1 MLQQRGLL
9 AQRGRASQRVATA
22 RRARAGGLAAP
33 AIAAVAGT
41 VLSSVGTGAAAAGAL
56 TGFVGSSAG
65 AALTVAGFGAGG
77 AKVVGGRMAR
87 RLGAPTR
94 DALLG

>member
-1 MLQQRGLL
+1 M
-9 AQRGRASQRVATA
+9 GRLVLEHA
-22 RRARAGGLAAP
+22 AGGLAAP

-65 AALTVAGFGAGG
+65 AAVTIAGFGSGG
-77 AKVVGGRMAR
+77 GYAVGGRMAR
-87 RLGAPTR
+87 RLGALSPASGTH
-94 DALLG
+94 G